1 MQTADLTPLARFTKA
16 QMVRDQYPE
25 FVDFCREAMSFLGFS
40 LTWMQADIAEFM
52 QHGPSEQMVAAQRG
66 EAKSTIACIYGI
78 WCLTQNPSC
87 RVMLVS
93 GAEDKAKE
101 NGILMKR
108 LIMHWDVLDYLRP
121 DKYAGDRTSDLE
133 FDVHWSLKGVE
144 KSASVNCIGLTGSL
158 QGYRADVL
166 IPDDIETTK
175 NGLTATGRDLLIKL
189 SKEFSSI
196 CTHGRIMYLG
206 TPQTKESI
214 YNGLPRRGF
223 TMRIWPG
230 RFPTHEEQERY
241 GEHLAPSIIERLG
254 ILGDRV
260 RSGGGIE
267 GNRGMPTDLERYTE
281 ADLCKKE
288 LDQGA
293 EGFQLQ
299 YMLDTTLSD
308 AMRQQLKLKDLVFFD
323 GQRDAVPER
332 FSWAADK
339 RFRLEPPKEF
349 SVERAEL
356 YHAAFMA
363 EHFTT
368 IENVIMTVD
377 PASDGGDELAFA
389 IGGTVGP
396 YIHLLAVGGY
406 KGGFADE
413 NLEKLTKLVQQF
425 GVKVCL
431 VEKNMGAGAVTKII
445 QNYFNGTDPVT
456 GRRRVTG
463 CGVDERWASGQKEKR
478 IVDTL
483 RPVIQRHRL
492 IVHTSA
498 LEMDCE
504 LLKQY
509 PQDRRT
515 VRSFFHQLHNI
526 TTDRGSLD
534 KDDRLDAVEA
544 LVRELVGFLVVDE
557 EAEAKRREAQ
567 EVRDFINDP
576 LCTAGRRHEPHK
588 STQRMHRA
596 MRKRL

>member
-1 MQTADLTPLARFTKA
+1 MDMTPLARFTKA
-16 QMVRDQYPE
+16 QMVRDMYPE
-25 FVDFCREAMSFLGFS
+25 FVDFCRDGMAFLGFS
-40 LTWMQADIAEFM
+40 LTWMQADMAEFM
-52 QHGPSEQMVAAQRG
+52 QHGPQEQMVAAQRG
-66 EAKSTIACIYGI
+66 EAKSTIACFYGLWSI
-78 WCLTQNPSC
+78 VQDPSC

-108 LIMHWDVLDYLRP
+108 CIMHWPILDYLRP

-175 NGLTATGRDLLIKL
+175 NGLTATGRELLVKL
-189 SKEFSSI
+189 SREFSSI

-241 GEHLAPSIIERLG
+241 GEHLAPSIIERLA

-281 ADLCKKE
+281 LDLCKKE
-288 LDQGA
+288 LDQGP

-299 YMLDTTLSD
+299 YMLDTSLSD

-339 RFRLEPPKEF
+339 KFRMEPLKEF

-356 YHAAFMA
+356 YHAAYMA
-363 EHFTT
+363 EHFTA
-368 IENVIMTVD
+368 IGNIIMTVD

-396 YIHLLAVGGY
+396 YIHLLAVGGF
-406 KGGFADE
+406 KGGFAED
-413 NLEKLTKLVQQF
+413 NLEKLTKLVQQY
-425 GVKVCL
+425 GVKLVL
-431 VEKNMGAGAVTKII
+431 VEKNMGAGAVTQLV
-445 QNYFNGTDPVT
+445 QNYFNSTDPET
-456 GRRRVTG
+456 GKRRVTG
-463 CGVDERWASGQKEKR
+463 CGVDERWSTGQKERR

-498 LEMDCE
+498 LETDQE

-509 PQDRRT
+509 PQDRRH
-515 VRSFFHQLHNI
+515 VRSFFFQLHNI
-526 TTDRGSLD
+526 TTDKGSLE
-534 KDDRLDAVEA
+534 KDDRLDAVEQ

-557 EAEAKRREAQ
+557 ELEQKKREAQ
-567 EVRDFINDP
+567 EMKNFLDDP
-576 LCTAGRRHEPHK
+576 LGTKMYKQTPRGPA
-588 STQRMHRA
+588 QRSHRA
-596 MRKRL
+596 MRRR

>member
-1 MQTADLTPLARFTKA
+1 MEMTPLARFTKA
-16 QMVRDQYPE
+16 QIVRDSYPE
-25 FVDFCREAMSFLGFS
+25 FVDFCRDAMTYLGFT

-52 QHGPSEQMVAAQRG
+52 QHGPDEQMVAAQRG
-66 EAKSTIACIYGI
+66 EAKSTIACFYGL
-78 WCLTQNPSC
+78 WCIVQNPSC

-108 LIMHWDVLDYLRP
+108 MVMHWPLLDYLRP
-121 DKYAGDRTSDLE
+121 DKYAGDKTSDLS

-175 NGLTATGRDLLIKL
+175 NGLTATGRDLLVKL
-189 SKEFSSI
+189 SREFSSI

-214 YNGLPRRGF
+214 YNGLARRGY
-223 TMRIWPG
+223 TVRIWPG

-241 GEHLAPSIIERLG
+241 GELLAPSIIARLAV
-254 ILGDRV
+254 LGDKV
-260 RSGGGIE
+260 RTGYGLE
-267 GNRGMPTDLERYTE
+267 GNRGAPTDLQRYTE

-308 AMRQQLKLKDLVFFD
+308 AMRQRLRLRDLMFFD

-339 RFRLEPPKEF
+339 KYRFEAPKEF

-363 EHFTT
+363 EHFVM
-368 IENVIMTVD
+368 IENIIMTVD

-389 IGGTVGP
+389 IGGTIGP

-406 KGGFADE
+406 RGGFADD
-413 NLEKLTKLVQQF
+413 NLEKLCALVKHY
-425 GVKVCL
+425 GVKVVL
-431 VEKNMGAGAVTKII
+431 VERNMGAGAVTKLVE
-445 QNYFNGTDPVT
+445 NYFNGIDPIT
-456 GRRRVTG
+456 GKRRITG
-463 CGVDERWASGQKEKR
+463 CGVDERWATGQKEKR
-478 IVDTL
+478 IIDTL
-483 RPVIQRHRL
+483 SPVVQRHRL
-492 IVHTSA
+492 IVHQTA
-498 LEMDCE
+498 IDTDIE
-504 LLKQY
+504 LCAAY
-509 PQDRRT
+509 PVNGRT
-515 VRSFFHQLHNI
+515 VRSFFHQMHSI
-526 TTDRGSLD
+526 TTDRGSLEY
-534 KDDRLDAVEA
+534 DDRLDAVEA
-544 LVRELVGFLVVDE
+544 LVRELIGFLAVDE
-557 EAEAKRREAQ
+557 EAEARRREAT
-567 EVRDFINDP
+567 EAKDFINDP
-576 LCTAGRRHEPHK
+576 MSNKLRKHSPADNR
-588 STQRMHRA
+588 QRTHRA
-596 MRKRL
+596 VRRRE

>member
-1 MQTADLTPLARFTKA
+1 MELTPLARWTKA
-16 QMVRDQYPE
+16 QIVRDQYPE
-25 FVDFCREAMSFLGFS
+25 FVDFCRDAMEFLGFS
-40 LTWMQADIAEFM
+40 LTWMQADMAHFM
-52 QHGPSEQMVAAQRG
+52 QHGPSELMVAAQRG

-78 WCLTQNPSC
+78 WCIIQNPSC

-101 NGILMKR
+101 NGRLMKR
-108 LIMHWDVLDYLRP
+108 LIMQWSLLDYLRP
-121 DKYAGDRTSDLE
+121 DKYAGDSTSDLS

-158 QGYRADVL
+158 QGYRADIL
-166 IPDDIETTK
+166 IPDDIETTR
-175 NGLTATGRDLLIKL
+175 NGLTATGRELLTKL
-189 SKEFSSI
+189 SREFSSI
-196 CTHGRIMYLG
+196 CTHGRILYLG

-230 RFPTHEEQERY
+230 RFPTLEEQERY
-241 GEHLAPSIIERLG
+241 GEYLAPSIIERLA

-260 RSGGGIE
+260 RTGGGIE

-281 ADLCKKE
+281 EDLCKKE
-288 LDQGA
+288 LDQGP

-299 YMLDTTLSD
+299 YMLDTSLSD
-308 AMRQQLKLKDLVFFD
+308 AARQQLKLRDLIFFE

-339 RFRLEPPKEF
+339 RYLMEAPKEF

-363 EHFTT
+363 EHYIT
-368 IENVIMTVD
+368 ISNITMTVD
-377 PASDGGDELAFA
+377 PASDGGDELAYA

-396 YIHLLAVGGY
+396 YIHLLAVGGF
-406 KGGFADE
+406 KGGFAED
-413 NLEKLTKLVQQF
+413 NLEKLVALIPQY
-425 GVKVCL
+425 GVKNVL
-431 VEKNMGAGAVTKII
+431 VERNMGAGAVTKLI
-445 QNYFNGTDPVT
+445 QNYFNGTDPAT

-463 CGVDERWASGQKEKR
+463 CGVDDRWSSGQKEKR
-478 IVDTL
+478 IIDTL

-498 LEMDCE
+498 LNMDIE
-504 LLKQY
+504 LLRQF
-509 PQDRRT
+509 PMERRH

-526 TTDRGSLD
+526 TTDKGSLE
-534 KDDRLDAVEA
+534 KDDRLDAVEQ
-544 LVRELVGFLVVDE
+544 LVRELVGFLIVDE
-557 EAEAKRREAQ
+557 ELEQRKREDAEAKS
-567 EVRDFINDP
+567 FINDP
-576 LCTAGRRHEPHK
+576 LGSSLSKQVPRGP
-588 STQRMHRA
+588 TQRTHRA
-596 MRKRL
+596 IQRRG